1 MKLPLR
7 KQVTRNWKN
16 WRIASSLAGDEPI
29 NHRAFRFIVLAAMLS
44 LLPLPNVLAQGQW
57 GGQGQGGG
65 QRGFQNA
72 NQQPRTH
79 NRGGNG
85 NGNGSGSSGGDPAV
99 DPGAQTTPR
108 GTGDTIIDPNND
120 STGYTAFFLD
130 GLAAFQTLETVS
142 DSDDVGLGPR
152 FNSTSCSSCHAFPA
166 VGGTGAAA
174 NPQFQFVLDGTAPNN
189 TIPSFITA
197 TGPTREARFPFFFN
211 SNGTVNTS
219 APNGGVEDLFTVT
232 GRDDAGSCNLAQPPF
247 AQAVAANN
255 VIFRIPTP
263 TFGLGLIENLDDST
277 LLKNQAAN
285 LTNSFG
291 IAGSFNHNGNDGTIS
306 RFGWKAQN
314 KSLHIFA
321 GEAYNVEMGITNELF
336 PQDRPLPEEDQ
347 LGTGLPANCLNLSGG
362 GYPEDAI
369 NPQGSPN
376 YDVLDDI
383 SKFANFMRFLAPP
396 QPGAVLVNGTA
407 VPAATIAQGSALFS
421 SIGCATCHNPSPGT
435 TQASGFVSTLGNAP
449 VNAFS
454 DIEIHHMGTGLAD
467 NVSQGGAGGDQF
479 RTAPLWGLG
488 QRIFLLHD
496 GRTTDVGTAI
506 QAHASTG
513 SEANTVISNFN
524 SLSVA
529 QQQAVLDFLRS
540 L

>member
-7 KQVTRNWKN
+7 KQVTRNWKS
-16 WRIASSLAGDEPI
+16 WRIVSSLAGNEPI

-44 LLPLPNVLAQGQW
+44 LLPPPNVLAQGQF
-57 GGQGQGGG
+57 GGQGQQGG
-65 QRGFQNA
+65 QRGFQNR
-72 NQQPRTH
+72 NQNPRNH
-79 NRGGNG
+79 NSGGS
-85 NGNGSGSSGGDPAV
+85 SGSGGDPAV
-99 DPGAQTTPR
+99 DPGVQTTPR
-108 GTGDTIIDPNND
+108 GTGDTVINASNDP
-120 STGYTAFFLD
+120 TGYTAFFED
-130 GLAAFQTLETVS
+130 GLARFQVIEAVS
-142 DSDDVGLGPR
+142 NAENTGLGPR

-166 VGGTGAAA
+166 PGGSGPVA
-174 NPQFQFVLDGTAPNN
+174 NPQFQFILDGTAPGN
-189 TIPSFITA
+189 TMPSFITA
-197 TGPTREARFPFFFN
+197 NGPTREARFPFFFN

-232 GRDDAGSCNLAQPPF
+232 GRDDAGSCSLAQPPF

-291 IAGSFNHNGNDGTIS
+291 IAGTFNHNGNDGTIS

-314 KSLHIFA
+314 KSLHIFT
-321 GEAYNVEMGITNELF
+321 GEAYNVEMGISNQLF

-347 LGTGLPANCLNLSGG
+347 FGTGLPANCLNLSGK
-362 GYPEDAI
+362 GYPEDEI
-369 NPQGSPN
+369 NPQASPN
-376 YDVLDDI
+376 IEVLDDV
-383 SKFANFMRFLAPP
+383 SAFANFMRFLAPP
-396 QPGAVLVNGTA
+396 QPGSVLANGTA
-407 VPAATIAQGSALFS
+407 VPAATISQGQSLFS

-435 TQASGFVSTLGNAP
+435 TQASGFVAALSNAP

-454 DIEIHHMGTGLAD
+454 DVEIHHMGTGLAD

-479 RTAPLWGLG
+479 RTAPLWGVG

-496 GRTTDVGTAI
+496 GRTTDLMQAI

-529 QQQAVLDFLRS
+529 QQQAILDFLRS